1 MTKSSLWERNLSGI
15 KKYFYRGTMKSF
27 RTIFAKDLDSVSLKS
42 EMETYGYV
50 FIRDLIPK
58 ADLEQL
64 LSDMIGI
71 ASDEGW
77 TIEGSAPSD
86 RIANPAMACF
96 DPEPKYKQAANR
108 AFRLERLHA
117 LTHHPVLTDVM
128 KRLVGPRL
136 FVHPKPIAR
145 MIFPNCEGALLH
157 AHQDNSGIAG
167 SSESYTVWMPL
178 HDCQQG
184 EGTLAIKE
192 MSHLFGLQHTEG
204 YINPETAR
212 GGDWVGGRINAGDAV
227 FFHSLTVHSSTFSTS
242 SQLRFSVDCRFQS
255 YDEAVSPL
263 EIVFPNQAKGGR
275 TWESTYADWKH
286 DEWKYYWRDL
296 PLRIKPSLAEIAEQT
311 EKADS
316 PEKRLRYKM
325 MAELIEREL
334 PMLVH

>member
-1 MTKSSLWERNLSGI
+1 
-15 KKYFYRGTMKSF
+15 MKSF
-27 RTIFAKDLDSVSLKS
+27 RTIFARDLDSLSIKS

-50 FIRDLIPK
+50 FIRDLLPK
-58 ADLEQL
+58 GDLEQL
-64 LSDMIGI
+64 LRDMIGI

-136 FVHPKPIAR
+136 LVHPKPIAR
-145 MIFPNCEGALLH
+145 MIFPNCEAALLH

-178 HDCQQG
+178 HDCLQG
-184 EGTLAIKE
+184 QGTLEIKE
-192 MSHLFGLQHTEG
+192 ASHLSGLLTTEG
-204 YINPETAR
+204 YIKPETAP
-212 GGDWVGGRINAGDAV
+212 GGDWVGGGINAGDAV
-227 FFHSLTVHSSTFSTS
+227 FFHSLTVHRSTLSTS
-242 SQLRFSVDCRFQS
+242 SHLRFSVDCRFQS

-275 TWESTYADWKH
+275 SWEATYANWEH
-286 DEWKYYWRDL
+286 DDLKYYWRNL
-296 PLRIKPSLAEIAEQT
+296 PLRLKPSVAELTAQA

-316 PEKRLRYKM
+316 PEKRLRYKTTL
-325 MAELIEREL
+325 ELIEREI

>member
-1 MTKSSLWERNLSGI
+1 
-15 KKYFYRGTMKSF
+15 MKSF
-27 RTIFAKDLDSVSLKS
+27 RTIIARDLDSISLKS

-58 ADLEQL
+58 GDLEPL
-64 LSDMIGI
+64 LREMIGI

-77 TIEGSAPSD
+77 TLEGAAPSD

-108 AFRLERLHA
+108 AFRLERLHS

-128 KRLVGPRL
+128 KRLVGPSL

-178 HDCQQG
+178 HDCLQG
-184 EGTLAIKE
+184 EGTLEIKE
-192 MSHLFGLQHTEG
+192 ASHLFGLQHTEG
-204 YINPETAR
+204 YINPETAK
-212 GGDWVGGRINAGDAV
+212 GGDWVGGQINAGDAV
-227 FFHSLTVHSSTFSTS
+227 FFHSLTVHTSTLSTS

-275 TWESTYADWKH
+275 SWETTYADWKH
-286 DEWKYYWRDL
+286 DDLKYYWRDL
-296 PLRIKPSLAEIAEQT
+296 PLRIKPSLAELAAQA

-316 PEKRLRYKM
+316 PEKRRRYATM
-325 MAELIEREL
+325 MELIEREI

>member
-1 MTKSSLWERNLSGI
+1 
-15 KKYFYRGTMKSF
+15 MKPF
-27 RTIFAKDLDSVSLKS
+27 RTIAANDLDSVSLKS

-58 ADLEQL
+58 DALDAL
-64 LSDMIGI
+64 LNEMIGV

-77 TIEGSAPSD
+77 MMEGTAPAD

-108 AFRLERLHA
+108 VFSLERLHA
-117 LTHHPVLTDVM
+117 LTHHPALTDAM
-128 KRLVGPRL
+128 KRLTGPRL
-136 FVHPKPIAR
+136 LVHPKPIAR
-145 MIFPNCEGALLH
+145 MIFPSCEGALLH

-178 HDCQQG
+178 HDCLQG
-184 EGTLAIKE
+184 QGTLEIKE
-192 MSHLFGLQHTEG
+192 ASHRYGLLTTEG
-204 YINPETAR
+204 YIEPETAP
-212 GGDWVGGRINAGDAV
+212 GGDWVGGQINAGDAV
-227 FFHSLTVHSSTFSTS
+227 MFHSLTVHTSTLSTA

-275 TWESTYADWKH
+275 TWETTYADWKR
-286 DEWKYYWRDL
+286 DDLKYYWRQL
-296 PLRIKPSLAEIAEQT
+296 PLRIKPSLAEMSAQA

-316 PEKRLRYKM
+316 PEKRLRYAKM
-325 MAELIEREL
+325 VELVEREI
-334 PMLVH
+334 PMLVR

>member
-1 MTKSSLWERNLSGI
+1 
-15 KKYFYRGTMKSF
+15 MKPF
-27 RTIFAKDLDSVSLKS
+27 RKIAAKDLGSVSLKS

-50 FIRDLIPK
+50 YIQDVMPE

-64 LSDMIGI
+64 LSEMLGI
-71 ASDEGW
+71 AADEGW
-77 TIEGSAPSD
+77 MIEGTAPSD

-96 DPEPKYKQAANR
+96 DPEPRYKQAANR
-108 AFRLERLHA
+108 AFSLERLHA

-128 KRLVGPRL
+128 KRLVGPHL

-145 MIFPNCEGALLH
+145 MIFPNLAGALLH

-178 HDCQQG
+178 HDCLEGQ
-184 EGTLAIKE
+184 GTLEIKE
-192 MSHLFGLQHTEG
+192 ASHLFGLQHTEG
-204 YINPETAR
+204 YINPETAQ
-212 GGDWVGGRINAGDAV
+212 GGDWVGGQINAGDAV
-227 FFHSLTVHSSTFSTS
+227 MFHSLTVHQSTLSTS

-275 TWESTYADWKH
+275 TWEATYADWKH
-286 DEWKYYWRDL
+286 DDLKYYWRNL
-296 PLRIKPSLAEIAEQT
+296 PLRLKPSLAEIAAQV

-316 PEKRLRYKM
+316 AEKRLRYATM
-325 MAELIEREL
+325 VELIEREM